1 MRGAEVPLRAPPQH
15 PHGRQP
21 PAARRPPRWGRGRQR
36 LGEGFPARPPPAQ
49 IKIPTRPC
57 PRLYPSL
64 LVRLDCD
71 VSGLK
76 GVKMF

>member
-15 PHGRQP
+15 PHAIQ
-21 PAARRPPRWGRGRQR
+21 PRWGRGRR
-36 LGEGFPARPPPAQ
+36 RRGEGFPALPPPAQ
-49 IKIPTRPC
+49 IEAPTPC
-57 PRLYPSL
+57 PRLCPSPP
-64 LVRLDCD
+64 VRLDCD